1 MNVNTIGIVPTI
13 RAPILP
19 TFPCTGAYQI
29 PLIQP
34 HSSHFWLRFYPME
47 ALRDQSAPPTI
58 DIPPTR
64 PSSPP
69 QNEISSPNEPPASG
83 RLDHSCSMCEKT
95 LDCPSA
101 LKQVHPPPLE
111 CTIVHTGEDCEFP
124 LAAHLRCYLI

>member
-83 RLDHSCSMCEKT
+83 RLDHSCSISAKT
-95 LDCPSA
+95 LAGPA
-101 LKQVHPPPLE
+101 ARKQVPQPPSQ
-111 CTIVHTGEDCEFP
+111 CTIVPTGADSELPIAPTRSD
-124 LAAHLRCYLI
+124 YL